1 MGRAVA
7 VSFEGK
13 AVKVVYATTRGKE
26 TSVTDA
32 LTLEESQFDEFLG
45 REKTREFV
53 VVKSFREHYQETF
66 HVPSTKK
73 KYLARI
79 IETEIGKRCGFKE
92 YSFIYSVSVE
102 KLAENRKVVEVS
114 AFAVKNEELYGLIE
128 GFAAKGKTVKA
139 VYPDVHS
146 LNSMVEVTK
155 RPVLCVTE
163 SIEGKDFFLVKDGHV
178 AFLREV
184 RRLEEEGAGD
194 FEMQNIEMTL
204 NYCRQTLRTNPSSV
218 LLTGRLSDDFRA
230 GSGSSVPMACLVPPL
245 GLRADKVTFL
255 DYSTAVSALY
265 GKSDIDITPGEYRTS
280 KLLSRTLRYSTAA
293 FLALTALGGAYTW
306 TLLNSALEIRS
317 EHARLS
323 ERLPD
328 LEAVIS
334 SYEKEREKAREY
346 RPLLTIQPSVR
357 GYPPVR
363 GLLEDLTRVKTK
375 EVRIEAISVSTGD
388 GALRLSISGT
398 TERESLADA
407 EGDYERFV
415 GSLGSRPGVKITNEA
430 FGLKERRFLVEAEYR

>member
-13 AVKVVYATTRGKE
+13 AVKVVYATVHGRE

-32 LTLEESQFDEFLG
+32 FTLEESQFDGFLG

-66 HVPSTKK
+66 QVPSTKK

-92 YSFIYSVSVE
+92 YSFIYSVSGE
-102 KLAENRKVVEVS
+102 KPAENRKVVEVS

-128 GFAAKGKTVKA
+128 RFAAKGKTVKA
-139 VYPDVHS
+139 VFPDAYS
-146 LNSMVEVTK
+146 LNSMVEMTK

-163 SIEGKDFFLVKDGHV
+163 SAEGKDFFLVKDGQV
-178 AFLREV
+178 AFIREV
-184 RRLEEEGAGD
+184 RRLEEGAGD

-230 GSGSSVPMACLVPPL
+230 SSGSSVPMACLAPPR
-245 GLRADKVTFL
+245 GLRADKKTFL
-255 DYSTAVSALY
+255 DYSIAVSALY
-265 GKSDIDITPGEYRTS
+265 GKSDIDISPGEYRTS
-280 KLLSRTLRYSTAA
+280 KLLTRLLRYSTAA

-346 RPLLTIQPSVR
+346 RPLLTMQPSVR

-375 EVRIEAISVSTGD
+375 DVRIETISVSTGD
-388 GALRLSISGT
+388 GALRLSIAGT
-398 TERESLADA
+398 TERESLAGA
-407 EGDYERFV
+407 EGDYERFI
-415 GSLGSRPGVKITNEA
+415 GSLGSRPRMKITNEA

>member
-13 AVKVVYATTRGKE
+13 AVKVVYATVHGKE

-32 LTLEESQFDEFLG
+32 LTLEESQFDGFLG

-66 HVPSTKK
+66 QVPSTKK

-92 YSFIYSVSVE
+92 HSFIYSVSGE
-102 KLAENRKVVEVS
+102 KPVENRKVVEVS

-128 GFAAKGKTVKA
+128 RFAAKGKTVKA
-139 VYPDVHS
+139 VYPDAYS

-163 SIEGKDFFLVKDGHV
+163 SAEGKDFFLVKDGQV

-184 RRLEEEGAGD
+184 RRLEEGAGD

-255 DYSTAVSALY
+255 DYSIAVSALY

-317 EHARLS
+317 EHARLT
-323 ERLPD
+323 EMLPD

-346 RPLLTIQPSVR
+346 RPLLTMLAAVR

-363 GLLEDLTRVKTK
+363 GLLEDLTRVKTE
-375 EVRIEAISVSTGD
+375 EVRIESISVSTGD
-388 GALRLSISGT
+388 GALSLSISGT
-398 TERESLADA
+398 AERESLAGA
-407 EGDYERFV
+407 EGDYERFI
-415 GSLGSRPGVKITNEA
+415 GSLGSRPGMKITNEA